1 MYRNG
6 MSYKDAGY
14 LGYLVSKKTH
24 QDMYKTRIEEYNSN
38 PNTCKCCHNPLPYK
52 KRNHKFCSSSCAARF
67 NNLNRDKSIFEK
79 QRNTLIKTLSSKQK
93 ELKELKEQKSDI
105 VVKTK
110 RNKKLKYCKQCGA
123 IKGQCKDPFVCGKH
137 QLYNTLEKFGFDKST
152 IGTENVIDEFYRI
165 KNEIGKFYIL
175 YSSNSKE
182 LKRQFNYTSGSANFI
197 KILNSLGI
205 DIKSHSEATIEAYLT
220 GRNINNSTSNNYQS
234 EWHTT
239 WMNTEVYLRSSYEK
253 EYAEYLDKEQIKY
266 DVECF
271 RIKYF
276 DTIQNKYRC
285 AIPDFYLPETNT
297 IVEIKS
303 SWTLKGKVQ
312 EMKDKFEEYQKLG
325 YNTKFI
331 LDKVEI
337 DLYSI
342 TE

>member
-1 MYRNG
+1 
-6 MSYKDAGY
+6 MSYCEAGI
-14 LGYLVSKKTH
+14 LGYLASKEVNEQK
-24 QDMYKTRIEEYNSN
+24 YIERIQQYNDN
-38 PNTCKCCHNPLPYK
+38 PKRCICCGCTLDYNK
-52 KRNHKFCSSSCAARF
+52 KYNKFCSSSCSAKY
-67 NNLNRDKSIFEK
+67 NNYQRTQEQHKK
-79 QRNTLIKTLSSKQK
+79 QGKTLSNTLHQKYPSK
-93 ELKELKEQKSDI
+93 
-105 VVKTK
+105 VT
-110 RNKKLKYCKQCGA
+110 YCKQCGA
-123 IKGQCKDPFVCGKH
+123 IKGQCKDPFVCSKYK
-137 QLYNTLEKFGFDKST
+137 LYKTLEKFGFDKST
-152 IGTENVIDEFYRI
+152 IGTERVIDEFYRI

-205 DIKSHSEATIEAYLT
+205 DIKSHSEAIIESYLT
-220 GRNINNSTSNNYQS
+220 GRNVNNTSSNYYQS

-239 WMNTEVYLRSSYEK
+239 WMGTEVYLRSSYEK
-253 EYAEYLDKEQIKY
+253 DYAQQLDSEHIKY

-303 SWTLKGKVQ
+303 LWTLKGKIQ

-331 LDKVEI
+331 LDKVEV